1 MRGDSPQALGRYAQ
15 ILAGFVALVVGILS
29 LAAARHNPVGSFAGE
44 SMLGAVAELG
54 AGWSLVAAGLLFWVR
69 HPENRSG
76 PLVTTAGVA
85 WFLPEWSNPGV
96 GNGPQFTVGL
106 VGFVACAPLVAH
118 AAVAYPTGRLH
129 STLNRF
135 CVGAVYAAALL
146 VLGLLSAAVFDPQDS
161 GCVECPRNLV
171 LVHGDGGLY
180 DTFNRYGL
188 WAGIA
193 SLAAVDALLV
203 WRLVRSLRAAAAVV
217 VPALAAA
224 TTYLTL
230 VAWDFQHSLARGAL
244 VIEPFDVRIWRYEA
258 VALTAF
264 AFAIGWTLLRERQ
277 ARASVARLVVELG
290 QLQRPGAVRDALA
303 QTIGDPTLELAYRRS
318 KTDSYV
324 DAFGRPLEPAA
335 GPGRAVT
342 PLLRGDTTVAALVHD
357 VRLLERPG
365 LLQEV
370 LPAARVAVEN
380 EQLQV
385 EVRAQLEEL
394 RASRARIVDTG
405 DSERRRLERDLH
417 DGAQQRLL
425 MLSYELGR
433 ALVAAEGNSDP
444 ELTTILAAAGGEAQ
458 AALAELRELAHGIY
472 PAILAD
478 AGLAAA
484 LDTLADEAP
493 LPIELRVVTPE
504 RFSPPVETAAYRAV
518 AEAIDDAARRGAT
531 FVSVDVGCE
540 RERLLVTVEDDGS
553 DRRSPLIHLA
563 DRIGALG
570 GSLEVSQTTLRAAIP
585 CE

>member
-1 MRGDSPQALGRYAQ
+1 VRSDSQALGRYAQ
-15 ILAGFVALVVGILS
+15 ILAGFLALVVGILC
-29 LAAARHNPVGSFAGE
+29 LAAARQNPVGSFAGE
-44 SMLGAVAELG
+44 STLGATAELG
-54 AGWSLVAAGLLFWVR
+54 AGWSLVAAGLLFWIR
-69 HPENRSG
+69 HPENWSG
-76 PLVTTAGVA
+76 PLVTAAGVA
-85 WFLPEWSNPGV
+85 WFVPEWSNPGI
-96 GNGPQFTVGL
+96 GNGLQFTVGL

-118 AAVAYPTGRLH
+118 AAVAYPTGRLR
-129 STLNRF
+129 SPLNRF
-135 CVGAVYAAALL
+135 CVAVTYAAFLL
-146 VLGLLSAAVFDPQDS
+146 LLGVLSAAVFDPQDG
-161 GCVECPRNLV
+161 GCGECPRNLV

-193 SLAAVDALLV
+193 SLAAVCALLV
-203 WRLVRSLRAAAAVV
+203 WRLIRSLRAAAAVV
-217 VPALAAA
+217 VPALVAA
-224 TTYLTL
+224 TVYLTL
-230 VAWDFQHSLARGAL
+230 VAWDFEHSLARGVL
-244 VIEPFDVRIWRYEA
+244 GIEAFDVRIWRYEA
-258 VALTAF
+258 LALTAF
-264 AFAIGWTLLRERQ
+264 AFAIGWTLFRERQ

-290 QLQRPGAVRDALA
+290 QIQRPGAVRDALA

-324 DAFGRPLEPAA
+324 DALGRPFELAA

-342 PLLRGDTTVAALVHD
+342 PLLRGDTPVAALVHD
-357 VRLLERPG
+357 VRLLEQPG

-380 EQLQV
+380 EQLQA

-425 MLSYELGR
+425 VLSYELGR
-433 ALVAAEGNSDP
+433 VRGAAEANGDP
-444 ELTTILAAAGGEAQ
+444 ELMTILAAAGAESQ

-478 AGLAAA
+478 AGLTPA
-484 LDTLADEAP
+484 LGTLADEAP
-493 LPIELRVVTPE
+493 LPVELGVVTPE
-504 RFSPPVETAAYRAV
+504 RFSPPVEAAAYRAV
-518 AEAIDDAARRGAT
+518 AEAIDDAAGRGAT
-531 FVSVDVGCE
+531 FVSVDVNREG
-540 RERLLVTVEDDGS
+540 ERLLVTVEDDGS
-553 DRRSPLIHLA
+553 DRSSPLIHLA

-570 GSLEVSQTTLRAAIP
+570 GSLEVGQTTLRAAIP

>member
-1 MRGDSPQALGRYAQ
+1 VPGDSQPLGRYAEV
-15 ILAGFVALVVGILS
+15 LAGLVALVVGILS

-44 SMLGAVAELG
+44 STLGAVAELG
-54 AGWSLVAAGLLFWVR
+54 AGWSLVAAGLLFWIR

-76 PLVTTAGVA
+76 ALVTAAGVA
-85 WFLPEWSNPGV
+85 WFLPEWSNPGI
-96 GNGPQFTVGL
+96 GNDLQFTVGL

-146 VLGLLSAAVFDPQDS
+146 LLGFLSAAVFDPQAG
-161 GCVECPRNLV
+161 GCGECPRNLV

-193 SLAAVDALLV
+193 SLAAVCVLLV

-224 TTYLTL
+224 IMYLAL
-230 VAWDFQHSLARGAL
+230 VAWDFQHSLSRGVLA
-244 VIEPFDVRIWRYEA
+244 IESFDVRIWRFEA

-264 AFAIGWTLLRERQ
+264 AFAIAWTLFRERQ

-290 QLQRPGAVRDALA
+290 QLQTPGAVRDALA
-303 QTIGDPTLELAYRRS
+303 QTIGDPTLELAYRRPQ
-318 KTDSYV
+318 TDSYV
-324 DAFGRPLEPAA
+324 DTFGRPFELAA
-335 GPGRAVT
+335 GPGRAIT
-342 PLLRGDTTVAALVHD
+342 PLLRGDTPVAVLVHD
-357 VRLLERPG
+357 VRLLEQPG

-380 EQLQV
+380 EQLQA

-425 MLSYELGR
+425 VLSYELGR
-433 ALVAAEGNSDP
+433 ARASAEGDSDP
-444 ELTTILAAAGGEAQ
+444 ELTMILTAAQNEAQ
-458 AALAELRELAHGIY
+458 EALVELRELAHGIY
-472 PAILAD
+472 PAILGD
-478 AGLAAA
+478 AGLTPA
-484 LDTLADEAP
+484 LGTLADEAP
-493 LPIELRVVTPE
+493 LPIELGVVTTE
-504 RFSPPVETAAYRAV
+504 RFSPPVETTAYRTV
-518 AEAIDDAARRGAT
+518 AEAIDDAARREAT
-531 FVSVDVGCE
+531 FVSVDVDREG
-540 RERLLVTVEDDGS
+540 ERLLVTVEDDGS
-553 DRRSPLIHLA
+553 ERSWPLIHVA

-570 GSLEVSQTTLRAAIP
+570 GSLEVGQTTLRAAIP

>member
-1 MRGDSPQALGRYAQ
+1 VQGDSQPLGRYAK
-15 ILAGFVALVVGILS
+15 ILAGLVALVVGILS

-44 SMLGAVAELG
+44 STLGAVAELG
-54 AGWSLVAAGLLFWVR
+54 AGWSLVAAGLLFWIR

-76 PLVTTAGVA
+76 ALVTAAGVA
-85 WFLPEWSNPGV
+85 WFFPEWSNPGI
-96 GNGPQFTVGL
+96 GNGLQFTVGL
-106 VGFVACAPLVAH
+106 VGFIACGPLVAH

-135 CVGAVYAAALL
+135 CVGAAYAAALL
-146 VLGLLSAAVFDPQDS
+146 LLGFLSAAVFDPQAG
-161 GCVECPRNLV
+161 GCGECPRNLV
-171 LVHGDGGLY
+171 LVRGDGGLY
-180 DTFNRYGL
+180 HTFNRYGL

-193 SLAAVDALLV
+193 SLAAVCVLLV

-224 TTYLTL
+224 IVYLAL
-230 VAWDFQHSLARGAL
+230 VAWDFQHSLAGGVLA
-244 VIEPFDVRIWRYEA
+244 IESFDVRIWRYEA

-264 AFAIGWTLLRERQ
+264 AFAIGWTLFRERQ

-303 QTIGDPTLELAYRRS
+303 QTIGDPTLELAYRRQQ
-318 KTDSYV
+318 TDSYV
-324 DAFGRPLEPAA
+324 DAFGRPFELAA

-342 PLLRGDTTVAALVHD
+342 PLLQGDTPVAALVHD
-357 VRLLERPG
+357 VRLLEQPG

-380 EQLQV
+380 EQLEA

-425 MLSYELGR
+425 VLSYELGR
-433 ALVAAEGNSDP
+433 ALVSAEGDSDP
-444 ELTTILAAAGGEAQ
+444 ELTMILTAAKDEAQ

-478 AGLAAA
+478 AGLTPA
-484 LDTLADEAP
+484 LGTLADEAQ
-493 LPIELRVVTPE
+493 LPIELGVVTKE

-518 AEAIDDAARRGAT
+518 AEAIDDAARREAT
-531 FVSVDVGCE
+531 FVSVDVDREG
-540 RERLLVTVEDDGS
+540 ERLLVTVEDDGS
-553 DRRSPLIHLA
+553 EHSSPLIHLA

>member
-1 MRGDSPQALGRYAQ
+1 
-15 ILAGFVALVVGILS
+15 
-29 LAAARHNPVGSFAGE
+29 
-44 SMLGAVAELG
+44 VAELG
-54 AGWSLVAAGLLFWVR
+54 AGWSLVAAGLLFWIR

-76 PLVTTAGVA
+76 ALVTAAGVA
-85 WFLPEWSNPGV
+85 WFLPEWSNPAI
-96 GNGPQFTVGL
+96 GNGLQFTVGL

-129 STLNRF
+129 STLNRL
-135 CVGAVYAAALL
+135 CVGAVYVAALL
-146 VLGLLSAAVFDPQDS
+146 LLGLLSAAVFDPQAG
-161 GCVECPRNLV
+161 GCGECPRNLV

-193 SLAAVDALLV
+193 SLAAVCVLLV

-224 TTYLTL
+224 IAYLAL
-230 VAWDFQHSLARGAL
+230 VAWDFQHSLARGVLA
-244 VIEPFDVRIWRYEA
+244 IESFDVRIWRYEA
-258 VALTAF
+258 VALAAF
-264 AFAIGWTLLRERQ
+264 ACAIGWTLFRERQ

-290 QLQRPGAVRDALA
+290 QLQTPGAVRDALA
-303 QTIGDPTLELAYRRS
+303 QTIGDPTLELAYRRPQ
-318 KTDSYV
+318 TDSYV
-324 DAFGRPLEPAA
+324 DALGRPFEPAA
-335 GPGRAVT
+335 GTGRAVT
-342 PLLRGDTTVAALVHD
+342 PLLRGDTPVAALVHD
-357 VRLLERPG
+357 ARLLDQPG

-380 EQLQV
+380 EQLQA

-425 MLSYELGR
+425 LLSYELGR
-433 ALVAAEGNSDP
+433 TRVAAEGNGDP
-444 ELTTILAAAGGEAQ
+444 ELTSILTAAQEEAQ

-478 AGLAAA
+478 AGLTPA
-484 LDTLADEAP
+484 LGTLADEAP
-493 LPIELRVVTPE
+493 LPIELRAVTPE

-518 AEAIDDAARRGAT
+518 VEAIDDAAGRGAS
-531 FVSVDVGCE
+531 FVSVDVD
-540 RERLLVTVEDDGS
+540 REGEHLLVTVEDDGS
-553 DRRSPLIHLA
+553 DRSSPLVHLA

-570 GSLEVSQTTLRAAIP
+570 GSLEVGRTTLRAAIP